1 MKHYKR
7 YLNMTHSLALLV
19 FAGLIAWTVYF
30 EDEFDE
36 FREPYASGDFQARQT
51 EAISIT
57 ASEPEPV
64 PDTDRDNDAEE
75 DTDEPEPFPDI
86 YGVSAIHPLAAEA
99 GMAIMEKGGNAV
111 DAAIAVSFMLN
122 VVEPYGSGIG
132 GGGLMLV
139 HERFEGATT
148 YDYREAAPVTG
159 NENSPFAVPG
169 LVKGMELAFKEQ
181 GSGNV
186 SWEDLVKPAAETARK
201 GFEVGNV
208 LHQQIS
214 SFTRYVQFDTQANRS
229 VYYPGGQPIPVND
242 MLVQEELADTLDI
255 IKNEG
260 AEGFYEGAVADAMR
274 DAFGFSEEDLT
285 SYEAEITDPAKAET
299 EHYTIHGGPSPSSGT
314 VVLQAFQM
322 AERLDLA
329 RVLPD
334 DELDDVL
341 DMLEA
346 DGIEE
351 EPSLGSLLSDDAF
364 MHAYIH
370 LLTEITDIAYQE
382 RLDNLGDPAFEQIDH
397 GTFTSDE
404 TIDRLLETLYDR
416 HTAEADPVHT
426 AALYDAPG
434 EVANSEHT
442 THFVILD
449 SDGMMVSATN
459 SLGQFFGSGRYSNGI
474 FINSQMENFSGVDS
488 SPNSFA
494 PGKRPRSFVA
504 PIIFEQ
510 EGQAVLGIGS
520 PGGRRIPAMVL
531 QTIMQYEFATENGE
545 PLTLQEAIERPRF
558 YTEDG
563 VVHVEERLEESINQ
577 QLRDPNVFQGY
588 TVIEHGSPLFYGGI
602 QGLGVAL
609 TEDGDVENLFGG
621 GDPRRRGV
629 WQIDSGNQ

>member
-7 YLNMTHSLALLV
+7 YLNMTHSVALLV
-19 FAGLIAWTVYF
+19 LAGLIAWTVYF

-51 EAISIT
+51 DAISVP

-64 PDTDRDNDAEE
+64 PDTEVNHEE
-75 DTDEPEPFPDI
+75 EAADEPEPFPDI
-86 YGVSAIHPLAAEA
+86 YGVSAIHPLAAEV
-99 GMAIMEKGGNAV
+99 GMAIMEEGGNAV

-159 NENSPFAVPG
+159 NENSLYAVPG
-169 LVKGMELAFKEQ
+169 LVKGMELAYREQ

-186 SWEDLVKPAAETARK
+186 SWADLVAPAARTARE

-208 LHQQIS
+208 LHEQIANY
-214 SFTRYVQFDTQANRS
+214 TRYVQFDTEANRNM
-229 VYYPGGQPIPVND
+229 YYPGGQPIPVND
-242 MLVQEELADTLDI
+242 VLVQEELADTLEVI
-255 IKNEG
+255 MNEG
-260 AEGFYEGAVADAMR
+260 AEGFYEGAIAEAMQE
-274 DAFGFSEEDLT
+274 AFGFSEEDLT
-285 SYEAEITDPAKAET
+285 GYEAEITEPASAET
-299 EHYTIHGGPSPSSGT
+299 AHYTIHGGPSPSSGS

-322 AERLDLA
+322 AERLDLE
-329 RVLPD
+329 RVLSD
-334 DELDDVL
+334 DELNDVRER
-341 DMLEA
+341 LEA
-346 DGIEE
+346 DGIED
-351 EPSLGSLLSDDAF
+351 EPTLGSLLRDDAF

-370 LLTEITDIAYQE
+370 LLTEITDIAYEE

-397 GTFTSDE
+397 SIFTSDE
-404 TIDRLLETLYDR
+404 TIDRLLEKLYDR
-416 HTAEADPVHT
+416 QTVQADPLRAT
-426 AALYDAPG
+426 ALYDAPG
-434 EVANSEHT
+434 EESNSEHT

-449 SDGMMVSATN
+449 SDGMMASATN
-459 SLGQFFGSGRYSNGI
+459 SLGQFFGSGRYSDGI
-474 FINSQMENFSGVDS
+474 FINSQMENFSDVDT
-488 SPNSFA
+488 SPNRFE

-510 EGQAVLGIGS
+510 HGQAVLGIGS

-531 QTIMQYEFATENGE
+531 QTIMQYGFGTEDGE
-545 PLTLQEAIERPRF
+545 ALTLQEAIERPRF

-563 VVHVEERLEESINQ
+563 VVHVEERLEDSINQ
-577 QLRDPNVFQGY
+577 QLRDPNVFRGY

-629 WQIDSGNQ
+629 WQIDSGHE